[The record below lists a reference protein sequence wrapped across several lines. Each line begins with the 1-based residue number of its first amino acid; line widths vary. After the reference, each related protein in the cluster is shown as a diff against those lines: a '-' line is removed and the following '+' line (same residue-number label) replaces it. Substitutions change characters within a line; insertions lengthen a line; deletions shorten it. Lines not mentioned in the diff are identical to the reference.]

1 MANQKEDLA
10 ATVENESTQSGLAG
24 GRGKETLFR
33 VAARNQIELIA
44 IADNKANIIVGI
56 NAVIISVIVALV
68 GAGLTVEGLR
78 LIDQVQITA
87 PFGVLLI
94 FSLVS
99 CIMAIFAA
107 KPIIVRSMRDG
118 QPANSV
124 VLFSTAGPMELEEY
138 LEMMH
143 QILGDRVQTYDQLII
158 EMYANGQVLKRK
170 YGLLNTAYMLLMG
183 GFVVCVAIALILQ
196 IVPAS

>member
-1 MANQKEDLA
+1 MAKQKEDVVA
-10 ATVENESTQSGLAG
+10 AVDTVTTQSGLAG

-68 GAGLTVEGLR
+68 GASLTVEDFI

-99 CIMAIFAA
+99 CIMAILAA
-107 KPIIVRSMRDG
+107 KPIIVRAKRDG

-124 VLFSTAGPMELEEY
+124 VLFSTTGPMELEEY
-138 LEMMH
+138 IRMMH
-143 QILGDRVQTYDQLII
+143 QILQDRVQTYDQLII
-158 EMYANGQVLKRK
+158 EMYANGQVLRRK
-170 YGLLNTAYMLLMG
+170 YGLLNIAYMLLMG
-183 GFVVCVAIALILQ
+183 GFVACVAIALILQ